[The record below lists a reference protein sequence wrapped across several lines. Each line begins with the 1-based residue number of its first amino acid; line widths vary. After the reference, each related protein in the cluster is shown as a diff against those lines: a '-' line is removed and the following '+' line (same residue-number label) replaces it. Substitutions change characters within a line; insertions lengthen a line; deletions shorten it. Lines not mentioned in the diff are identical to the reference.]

1 MDAKYIQDKLNT
13 KFIGNRLD
21 YYETIDSTHLLAKK
35 LSINEIE
42 NGMIIFADNQ
52 NSGIGTHERKWFTGD
67 GQNLSFDM
75 IFNTQFDIKKIE
87 NLTLTLAK
95 CIVKTLKELYN
106 IEAYIKKPNDV
117 ILNGKKIAGILTETV
132 AVGNIIKKLFIGI
145 GMNINQTYFP
155 GSLEKLAT
163 SLKNEFG
170 KEFDRLEV
178 FSKFLELFEKEYFNI
193 INIKE
198 EN

>member
-52 NSGIGTHERKWFTGD
+52 TSGIGTHERKWFTGD

-117 ILNGKKIAGILTETV
+117 ILNGKKI
-132 AVGNIIKKLFIGI
+132 GI

>member
-52 NSGIGTHERKWFTGD
+52 TSGIGTHERKWFTGD

-87 NLTLTLAK
+87 NLTLTLAE
-95 CIVKTLKELYN
+95 CIIKTLKELYN

-155 GSLEKLAT
+155 GSLENLAT

>member
-52 NSGIGTHERKWFTGD
+52 TSGIGTHERKWFTGD

-106 IEAYIKKPNDV
+106 IEAYIKKTNDV

>member
-52 NSGIGTHERKWFTGD
+52 TSGIGTHERKWFTGD

-87 NLTLTLAK
+87 NLTLTLAE

-145 GMNINQTYFP
+145 GININQTYFP
-155 GSLEKLAT
+155 GSLENLAT

>member
-52 NSGIGTHERKWFTGD
+52 TSGIGTHERKWFTGD